1 MTQIELIRTVIGIFF
16 IIYGLGFCAYEKFHD
31 MKYIDQINGVING
44 FVCIVVG
51 VLISAYNIKQ
61 GILVGAVSLILWG
74 VEKIILEKIAIK
86 KNNRQK
92 RI

>member
-86 KNNRQK
+86 KNNGLK

>member
-1 MTQIELIRTVIGIFF
+1 MTQIELIRTIIGIFF
-16 IIYGLGFCAYEKFHD
+16 IIYGIGFCAYEKFHD
-31 MKYIDQINGVING
+31 MKYIDQRNGVING

-51 VLISAYNIKQ
+51 VLISAYNIEQ
-61 GILVGAVSLILWG
+61 GILVGGVSLILWG

-86 KNNRQK
+86 KNNGLK

>member
-86 KNNRQK
+86 KNNGQK